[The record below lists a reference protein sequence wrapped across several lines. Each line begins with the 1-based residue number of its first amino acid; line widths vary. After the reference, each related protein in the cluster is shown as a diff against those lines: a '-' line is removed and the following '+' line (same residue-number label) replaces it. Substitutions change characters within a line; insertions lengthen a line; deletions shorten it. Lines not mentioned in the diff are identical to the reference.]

1 MAELID
7 VLMPKVSLC
16 PTFTVDTTG
25 PDYVDIAAP
34 AVAIMDLFSADVTRY
49 NFDQGDNFTI
59 LSFGYFVPENFA
71 TFEMA
76 GPNYA
81 VPSWKMYL
89 YRNVSLTSAPIVQ
102 FGVNGSIQSPFPN
115 YEMAMG
121 IFLDVN
127 TIVQENFHLQVSN
140 TTRGRISMI
149 GVPAVLNTKVFHV
162 VPFVKI
168 LHNFALKV

>member
-16 PTFTVDTTG
+16 PYFTVDTTG
-25 PDYVDIAAP
+25 PDYVAVTAP
-34 AVAIMDLFSADVTRY
+34 AVSIMDLYPGDVTKF
-49 NFDQGDNFTI
+49 NFDPGDNI
-59 LSFGYFVPENFA
+59 IVLSFGYFIPENFA
-71 TFEMA
+71 AFEMA
-76 GPNYA
+76 GPDYS
-81 VPSWKMYL
+81 VPSWKLYL
-89 YRNVSLTSAPIVQ
+89 HKNTTAVSVAIDQ
-102 FGVNGSIQSPFPN
+102 FGVNGIIQSPFPN

-127 TIVQENFHLQVSN
+127 TITTEDFHLRIAN

-168 LHNFALKV
+168 LHNFNLVV